1 MICEQTR
8 LLMFLCRNH
17 SEIQIFQVHFSMSQ
31 LYLMCFLNFQKCF
44 HLTDS
49 RGKRNGQGFS
59 WMWRFSTLCCA
70 CSGSLLPPASKW
82 DLTGRSLLQDR
93 NRTEWKGRKWGLSI
107 YHRCGI
113 YVSLQVLKSLQAQFT
128 VSLFHGIKTKVK
140 NPTKTCVI
148 QQAYGFLKFQKS
160 GLDSLWCFYFLN
172 YFISTPV

>member
-1 MICEQTR
+1 M
-8 LLMFLCRNH
+8 MFLCRNH
-17 SEIQIFQVHFSMSQ
+17 SEIQTFQVHFSVFQ

-44 HLTDS
+44 HLTD

-82 DLTGRSLLQDR
+82 DPTGRSLLQRQEQDR
-93 NRTEWKGRKWGLSI
+93 VKREWNGVCPSVTGE
-107 YHRCGI
+107 
-113 YVSLQVLKSLQAQFT
+113 VLMCLFRYWNHSKPSFT

-140 NPTKTCVI
+140 TPTKTCVI
-148 QQAYGFLKFQKS
+148 QQAYRFFKFQKS

-172 YFISTPV
+172 YFVSTPV